1 MLFDS
6 GYAKSYTAQYAAC
19 NFMMFAFLFSKSE
32 VHFGSK
38 LLSWKLIL
46 LSVKLIAML

>member
-19 NFMMFAFLFSKSE
+19 NFMMFAFLFLNLK
-32 VHFGSK
+32 F
-38 LLSWKLIL
+38 IL
-46 LSVKLIAML
+46 VQNYYLGN